1 MALTHAWQQV
11 KSRLGQGVAPAEW
24 AKEYPW
30 ITIGAA
36 AVAGFV
42 ATAALV
48 PSKEEQAIK
57 KLAAIERAL
66 NPAPPREESHS
77 NGNGQK
83 SGSGLMGTILHEALN
98 LAKPMLLSLMSA
110 SIGGAVGAKPQQP
123 DDPQQ
128 YDPQSGMP

>member
-1 MALTHAWQQV
+1 M
-11 KSRLGQGVAPAEW
+11 RLGQGVTPGEW

-30 ITIGAA
+30 ITVGAA

-48 PSKEEQAIK
+48 PSKEEQALK

-66 NPAPPREESHS
+66 NPAVPREEDHS
-77 NGNGQK
+77 NGHGEK
-83 SGSGLMGTILHEALN
+83 KGSSLMATILHEALN
-98 LAKPMLLSLMSA
+98 IAKPMLLSLMSA
-110 SIGGAVGAKPQQP
+110 SIGGAVGANQQP
-123 DDPQQ
+123 PNDPQQ